1 MMTSDTPDPRGHW
14 HPAPQYAVVWLVR
27 VPAQRGAQPHR
38 HEPRRCD
45 ANRFRTRATRL
56 VQNQGCLARLKQL
69 SHAREIAEP
78 QGRYRPG
85 AIPVPADVLTRDN
98 PHLSRPKKHP
108 SRRTRQPAGRSP
120 PGPPLQSIKRPASR
134 DFVQLCARLV
144 VAQHRREHASGEA
157 VRSRP
162 FRRRSGSPYER

>member
-38 HEPRRCD
+38 HEPRRRD

-98 PHLSRPKKHP
+98 PHLSRLKTPARGAGNP
-108 SRRTRQPAGRSP
+108 RTKPINPMEGRATP
-120 PGPPLQSIKRPASR
+120 WSISCSY
-134 DFVQLCARLV
+134 L
-144 VAQHRREHASGEA
+144 HASL
-157 VRSRP
+157 
-162 FRRRSGSPYER
+162 RRRAASMVSFDPRIWPRPNRDGLN